1 MYMILNEVLM
11 HIMVLLHHDVL
22 IFRGMTQQS
31 GTLIA
36 LEQHSQSS
44 PLPMP
49 YPSHR
54 LIYKSLSY
62 YPDFL

>member
-1 MYMILNEVLM
+1 MVLNEVLM
-11 HIMVLLHHDVL
+11 HIMVQEHHDVL

-31 GTLIA
+31 GPLIS
-36 LEQHSQSS
+36 LEQNSQSS

-49 YPSHR
+49 YPSHH

-62 YPDFL
+62 YPGFP